1 MLPLRAELS
10 QLVEEERTSLE
21 LEEELTRQIVDE
33 LEAEITDE
41 QAALQQLVDEV
52 LWEGGAHDG
61 AGAKYGKLQ
70 MQYQML
76 MSRFGR
82 ETQNLVRFQSE
93 PPFAPSYAPG
103 TAPTWGGA
111 AQGDTAGSARGVPA
125 DTGYATWYA
134 ENASYWDGFPE
145 GGEYTGAEAGG
156 SYGED
161 AHEDAHEDAQ
171 RAHGPDEEV
180 GGVQRVQRS
189 GRAVEGSGKATG
201 RPSVRGSTSVKGK
214 PLKRDGGKAR
224 GGSKPNG
231 SVAVGKSAVGK
242 SGPRAFS
249 QHPRASS
256 PVPDRVLGTFEYFD
270 STRSGYLEYKYLR
283 SALLHY
289 GLEAKVEVT
298 DPDGQLDL
306 HEFAELV
313 RDLEE
318 RISREELTPPDHRN
332 AAGAHSD
339 GGPNALIPR
348 RPPHGHQRV
357 GGGATR

>member
-1 MLPLRAELS
+1 MLPWRAELS

-21 LEEELTRQIVDE
+21 LEEEALTRQIVDE

-52 LWEGGAHDG
+52 LWEDGAHDG
-61 AGAKYGKLQ
+61 AGTKYGKLQ

-111 AQGDTAGSARGVPA
+111 AQGDTAGYARGVPA
-125 DTGYATWYA
+125 DAAYATWYA
-134 ENASYWDGFPE
+134 ENASYWGGHPE

-156 SYGED
+156 YYGED
-161 AHEDAHEDAQ
+161 AQ
-171 RAHGPDEEV
+171 CAHGSGEAV
-180 GGVQRVQRS
+180 GGVQRVQGSRRAT
-189 GRAVEGSGKATG
+189 GRATG
-201 RPSVRGSTSVKGK
+201 RPSVRGPTSVRGK
-214 PLKRDGGKAR
+214 PLREGGNAR
-224 GGSKPNG
+224 GDSKAKG
-231 SVAVGKSAVGK
+231 SVAVGK

-249 QHPRASS
+249 QHPRAGS
-256 PVPDRVLGTFEYFD
+256 PVPDRVHETFAYFD